1 MQKYRDTNEMELKI
15 DIRTM
20 IKDVLR
26 YSWLIVIMAISFSLI
41 AYMIIDSSYKP
52 KYTSSTTFI
61 VTGKGLNNSIYDN
74 LLTAQ
79 DMTNRFKNIIDSN
92 ILKEKIA
99 EVLSMDSFDAEAE
112 AEIVPETNLMV
123 LRVTADTSKK
133 AFQILQAIMENYT
146 VVSDYVVS
154 NVILEVLEEPQI
166 PMAASNANQAE
177 DIAKKA
183 FWISG
188 AAVLALI
195 LFFSMKKDTIKS
207 EQDFR
212 KKLDIRYLGTIYH
225 ERKHKT
231 ILSAIKREPVS
242 VLVTNPIL
250 SRKYVN
256 SVEMTAA
263 KVRNRMD
270 SKRIKTVMVT
280 SMMENEGKSTVI
292 ANLALEFSKMGK
304 KVLLIDLD
312 LRKPS
317 QHAIFNRKGESFTGI
332 AEWLKNKTD
341 PEEKM
346 VQIHNSN
353 LFVLFNSQTFRN
365 SLELM
370 DYLSWKNWIKKME
383 QKMDYILID
392 TSPVALV
399 SDGESLA
406 HIIENTI
413 LVVRYD
419 TMLAADLNDVTDT
432 LNEAGSKVIGGI
444 FNNAYS
450 DLLERIGME
459 QYGRKTSY

>member
-1 MQKYRDTNEMELKI
+1 MQKYKNTDEIELKI

-20 IKDVLR
+20 TKDVLR
-26 YSWLIVIMAISFSLI
+26 HIWLIVIMAISVSLI
-41 AYMIIDSSYKP
+41 VYMIIDFSYKP

-61 VTGKGLNNSIYDN
+61 VTAKGLNNNIYDN

-123 LRVTADTSKK
+123 LRVTADTPKN
-133 AFQILQAIMENYT
+133 AFQILGAIMDNYT

-166 PMAASNANQAE
+166 PMAASNSNQARN
-177 DIAKKA
+177 IAKKA
-183 FWISG
+183 LWISA

-195 LFFSMKKDTIKS
+195 LFCSMKKDTIKS
-207 EQDFR
+207 EEDFR

-231 ILSAIKREPVS
+231 ILSAIRRERVS
-242 VLVTNPIL
+242 MLITNPIL
-250 SRKYVN
+250 SRKYIN
-256 SVEMTAA
+256 SIEMTAA
-263 KVRNRMD
+263 KIRNRMD
-270 SKRIKTVMVT
+270 TKRIKTVMIT
-280 SMMENEGKSTVI
+280 SMMENEGKSTIV
-292 ANLALEFSKMGK
+292 ANLALEFAKMGK

-317 QHAIFNRKGESFTGI
+317 QHKVFDREGERFTGI
-332 AEWLKNKTD
+332 TEWLRNKVD
-341 PEEKM
+341 PKEKI
-346 VQIHNSN
+346 VRINNSN
-353 LFVLFNSQTFRN
+353 LFILFNSQTLQD
-365 SLELM
+365 SLELI
-370 DYLSWKNWIKKME
+370 DYTHWKEWINQME
-383 QKMDYILID
+383 QEMDYILID
-392 TSPVALV
+392 TSPVALT
-399 SDGESLA
+399 SDGENLA
-406 HIIENTI
+406 HIIESTI
-413 LVVRYD
+413 LVIRYD
-419 TMLAADLNDVTDT
+419 TMFAADLNEVADT

-450 DLLERIGME
+450 DLLERIGVE
-459 QYGRKTSY
+459 QYGRTNY

>member
-74 LLTAQ
+74 LLTAH
-79 DMTNRFKNIIDSN
+79 DMTTRFKNIIDSN

-225 ERKHKT
+225 ERRHKT

-280 SMMENEGKSTVI
+280 SMMENEGKSTI
-292 ANLALEFSKMGK
+292 AANLALELSKMGK

-317 QHAIFNRKGESFTGI
+317 QHEIFNRKGE
-332 AEWLKNKTD
+332 
-341 PEEKM
+341 
-346 VQIHNSN
+346 
-353 LFVLFNSQTFRN
+353 
-365 SLELM
+365 
-370 DYLSWKNWIKKME
+370 
-383 QKMDYILID
+383 
-392 TSPVALV
+392 
-399 SDGESLA
+399 
-406 HIIENTI
+406 
-413 LVVRYD
+413 
-419 TMLAADLNDVTDT
+419 
-432 LNEAGSKVIGGI
+432 
-444 FNNAYS
+444 
-450 DLLERIGME
+450 
-459 QYGRKTSY
+459 

>member
-1 MQKYRDTNEMELKI
+1 
-15 DIRTM
+15 
-20 IKDVLR
+20 
-26 YSWLIVIMAISFSLI
+26 
-41 AYMIIDSSYKP
+41 
-52 KYTSSTTFI
+52 
-61 VTGKGLNNSIYDN
+61 
-74 LLTAQ
+74 
-79 DMTNRFKNIIDSN
+79 
-92 ILKEKIA
+92 
-99 EVLSMDSFDAEAE
+99 MDSFDAEAE

-146 VVSDYVVS
+146 IVSDYVVS

-317 QHAIFNRKGESFTGI
+317 QHAIFDRKGESFTGI

-353 LFVLFNSQTFRN
+353 LFVLFNSQTFQN

-370 DYLSWKNWIKKME
+370 DNSSWKNWIKKME

>member
-146 VVSDYVVS
+146 IVSDYVVS

-256 SVEMTAA
+256 SV
-263 KVRNRMD
+263 
-270 SKRIKTVMVT
+270 MVT

-317 QHAIFNRKGESFTGI
+317 QHAIFDRKGESFTGI

-353 LFVLFNSQTFRN
+353 LFVLFNSQTFQN

-370 DYLSWKNWIKKME
+370 DDSSWKNWIKKME

-406 HIIENTI
+406 
-413 LVVRYD
+413 
-419 TMLAADLNDVTDT
+419 
-432 LNEAGSKVIGGI
+432 GS
-444 FNNAYS
+444 S
-450 DLLERIGME
+450 L
-459 QYGRKTSY
+459 